1 MNGRGAVLARSGW
14 GAFRLIVLALTLVGF
29 VAMHGLASIDGDG
42 THCDP
47 LHALMPTAH
56 GSVDDMT
63 GDAPATTA
71 AAHPDLIASVTFS
84 VQSADHDAHALMTGC
99 LLALLG
105 ALAAL
110 ILRLLRVPAIQN
122 TSTTNLSTPSGQW
135 TARAPPHPLFL
146 SLCVLRL

>member
-1 MNGRGAVLARSGW
+1 MLARSGW

-29 VAMHGLASIDGDG
+29 VAMHGLASTDGDG

-47 LHALMPTAH
+47 LHALMSTAH
-56 GSVDDMT
+56 GSVDDMA
-63 GDAPATTA
+63 GDATATTA
-71 AAHPDLIASVTFS
+71 AKYPDLIASVTFS
-84 VQSADHDAHALMTGC
+84 VQSADHDAHELMTGC

-110 ILRLLRVPAIQN
+110 ILRLLRVPAVQSA
-122 TSTTNLSTPSGQW
+122 STTNLSTPSGQW

>member
-1 MNGRGAVLARSGW
+1 MLARSGW

-29 VAMHGLASIDGDG
+29 VAMHGLASTDGDG

-47 LHALMPTAH
+47 LHALMSTAH
-56 GSVDDMT
+56 GSVDDMA

-84 VQSADHDAHALMTGC
+84 VQSADHDAHELMTGC

-110 ILRLLRVPAIQN
+110 ILRLLRVPAVQSA
-122 TSTTNLSTPSGQW
+122 STTNLSTPSGQW

-146 SLCVLRL
+146 SLCVFRL